1 MPPAPSL
8 RARLMRKQGET
19 AKRLRCCSRTSS
31 ASCAL
36 AGFACAGQAEPSSSS
51 PLRPSLRICGAWQS
65 WPCIHRRRRRQ
76 CVLRKRQVA
85 LELRQASQFTGSNA
99 AFRASGQ
106 DRLSEAPRAGHA
118 RMKADFYNEIGR
130 FRKWRVSKIV

>member
-1 MPPAPSL
+1 
-8 RARLMRKQGET
+8 MRKQGET

-36 AGFACAGQAEPSSSS
+36 AGFSSARAGSGAQFEFTLAAIAQN
-51 PLRPSLRICGAWQS
+51 LRRLAKLT
-65 WPCIHRRRRRQ
+65 CIHRRRRRQ

-99 AFRASGQ
+99 ALSAEQ
-106 DRLSEAPRAGHA
+106 AAEDRLSEAPRAGHA
-118 RMKADFYNEIGR
+118 PG
-130 FRKWRVSKIV
+130 